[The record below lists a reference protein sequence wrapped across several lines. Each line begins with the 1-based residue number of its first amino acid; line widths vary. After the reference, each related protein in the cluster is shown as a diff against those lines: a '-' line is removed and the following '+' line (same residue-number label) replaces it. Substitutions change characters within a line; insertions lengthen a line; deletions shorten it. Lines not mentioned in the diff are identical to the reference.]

1 MSNANT
7 HGKPLD
13 VVIKTRGK
21 DLHTY
26 LHLQR
31 DLLRHSR
38 LRGRVY
44 VIVHP
49 KDLAEYEKVVDDN
62 FILTTMNHALKAFG
76 YERDLQDTWG
86 TQQIIKLLASGIVSN
101 EQYLVMDANTLIN
114 YDFDETHFYR
124 DGHFIYAIDD
134 LTDEEWEGQA
144 RRFLNLDPEGVLYG
158 FRSTNQVFIKSNVFA
173 LVEYLEKLYGRN
185 IVEILD
191 SEPEAWTEFK
201 LYGYFCRCIL
211 KGGGHFYQPSG
222 DVTSVNKIKVNVPS
236 YVAWI
241 KFRRPLMVKVYK
253 HRPTHELSM
262 EEYEEFVA
270 QIKLAYQR

>member
-7 HGKPLD
+7 HEKPLD

-76 YERDLQDTWG
+76 CERDLQDTWG

-124 DGHFIYAIDD
+124 
-134 LTDEEWEGQA
+134 
-144 RRFLNLDPEGVLYG
+144 
-158 FRSTNQVFIKSNVFA
+158 
-173 LVEYLEKLYGRN
+173 
-185 IVEILD
+185 
-191 SEPEAWTEFK
+191 
-201 LYGYFCRCIL
+201 
-211 KGGGHFYQPSG
+211 GGH
-222 DVTSVNKIKVNVPS
+222 
-236 YVAWI
+236 
-241 KFRRPLMVKVYK
+241 
-253 HRPTHELSM
+253 
-262 EEYEEFVA
+262 
-270 QIKLAYQR
+270 